1 MAHAARQQT
10 RSSLGGE
17 DDDEDAKPVLPTRP
31 KSYHRPAPEPPM
43 LGSSAV
49 TFTPVEPLSLKP
61 HTSLQVRLL
70 SSLRFMFRAVLSVLV
85 SSCAVLVS
93 CYVVLVS
100 SCTVLVSSC
109 AVSVCILT
117 SNAVAAVP
125 KKHVIT
131 VNNPFGL
138 AWKENATTFCFHS
151 ENTVCA

>member
-1 MAHAARQQT
+1 
-10 RSSLGGE
+10 
-17 DDDEDAKPVLPTRP
+17 
-31 KSYHRPAPEPPM
+31 M

-125 KKHVIT
+125 KKSRD
-131 VNNPFGL
+131 NG
-138 AWKENATTFCFHS
+138 
-151 ENTVCA
+151 

>member
-70 SSLRFMFRAVLSVLV
+70 SSLRFLFRAVLGVLVSCYAVLV

-93 CYVVLVS
+93 SCAVLVS
-100 SCTVLVSSC
+100 SCAVLVSSC
-109 AVSVCILT
+109 AVSLRILT
-117 SNAVAAVP
+117 SNSVAAVP

-131 VNNPFGL
+131 VNNSFDL
-138 AWKENATTFCFHS
+138 AWKENATMF
-151 ENTVCA
+151 

>member
-17 DDDEDAKPVLPTRP
+17 NDDEDAKPVLPTRP

-70 SSLRFMFRAVLSVLV
+70 SSLRFLFRAVLGVLVSCYAVLV
-85 SSCAVLVS
+85 SSCA
-93 CYVVLVS
+93 
-100 SCTVLVSSC
+100 VLVSSC

-117 SNAVAAVP
+117 SNAVTAVP